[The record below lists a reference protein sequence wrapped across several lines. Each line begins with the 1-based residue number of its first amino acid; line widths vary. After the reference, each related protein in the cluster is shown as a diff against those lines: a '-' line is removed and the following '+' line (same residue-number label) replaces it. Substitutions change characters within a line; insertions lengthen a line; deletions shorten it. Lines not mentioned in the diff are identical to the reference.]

1 MVQGQGHRNR
11 SFFSFPYKSKTKT
24 QQLFRLIRLPFLD
37 KILKKAKYLTFG
49 FDASKREQMFS
60 HNSIGEL
67 EIDGIPWLWGDLFS
81 SFIFVLFLSIFCF
94 PCMKT
99 HASRK
104 SFREGKGLALFIS
117 HRLLEEQSYGTL
129 YKHNDPVCFK
139 SKLNWCFICTKGY
152 RSRLTLVTGVTGGIK
167 RTQEWDCFIDIS

>member
-1 MVQGQGHRNR
+1 MFDSWLLMQLQNR
-11 SFFSFPYKSKTKT
+11 T
-24 QQLFRLIRLPFLD
+24 D
-37 KILKKAKYLTFG
+37 VV
-49 FDASKREQMFS
+49 

-67 EIDGIPWLWGDLFS
+67 EIDGIPWLWGDLFLFFHFF
-81 SFIFVLFLSIFCF
+81 SFFLSIFLF

-104 SFREGKGLALFIS
+104 SFREGKALALFIS

-139 SKLNWCFICTKGY
+139 SKTKLMFY
-152 RSRLTLVTGVTGGIK
+152 LYKKERL
-167 RTQEWDCFIDIS
+167 

>member
-1 MVQGQGHRNR
+1 MEFHDCGVIYSLL
-11 SFFSFPYKSKTKT
+11 SFLFSFS
-24 QQLFRLIRLPFLD
+24 FHFL
-37 KILKKAKYLTFG
+37 
-49 FDASKREQMFS
+49 
-60 HNSIGEL
+60 
-67 EIDGIPWLWGDLFS
+67 
-81 SFIFVLFLSIFCF
+81 F

-139 SKLNWCFICTKGY
+139 SKLN
-152 RSRLTLVTGVTGGIK
+152 
-167 RTQEWDCFIDIS
+167 